1 MNQSSDCRVATAR
14 TAYSSLLRRL
24 QGDLSQTEAARV
36 IGVNKSTVCRLVNE
50 HAEHLL
56 AVMALAGLKV
66 VDASEQ
72 TISEEDLF
80 ILRRLADRGWQSFG
94 PAASIKAVP
103 DAA

>member
-1 MNQSSDCRVATAR
+1 MDQSSDERLAIAR
-14 TAYSSLLRRL
+14 TAYSALLRRL
-24 QGDLSQTEAARV
+24 QAEVSQTEAARV
-36 IGVNKSTVCRLVNE
+36 IGVNKSTVSRLVNE

-66 VDASEQ
+66 VDASER

-94 PAASIKAVP
+94 PSASSKAAP
-103 DAA
+103 DA